1 MYKFGSVRNEL
12 TILLSLAL
20 AIILAITSFIYI
32 QNVSSTTRNQ
42 VEAGLINTLEL
53 QTNNIQA
60 FIRGHGE
67 VVDTMVASAQ
77 LISWFDNY
85 RQRGKDLTNDS
96 EFPKVVQMF
105 KNLQKRDDTT
115 KAVFFASAATG
126 EYFDDEN
133 ERYSG
138 DGTYYA
144 TKRPW
149 WGEAIKED
157 RLFITQ
163 PEVDFVDKTI
173 VSSIKRTVYS
183 PSGELIGIAGVDIL
197 LSTLAERVASQL
209 IYQGQGYPF
218 IINKDGRIIIFPAD
232 LKVVEP
238 NSDIAKV
245 DDLLKHASGFSPL
258 KSKLQSQ
265 SKGLTDVIWNGKKHL
280 VAFKQISL
288 ESPYVDWVAGIIIS
302 DEVISKPINSSIQS
316 SILATVIIL
325 IIISLTIW
333 FVSLRIVVPLK
344 RVVTAIYDVAH
355 GDGDLTQRIKVECKN
370 EVGEFAHQF
379 NIFIELIHE
388 IIKANKNI
396 VDGLY
401 ESADTV
407 STITNLTAEK
417 AEQQRGAT
425 DMVATAAE
433 QLSYSVSSVSNNSS
447 LASHSADEADELVSK
462 GMIVV
467 KQAADSIYTLAK
479 TIENASDV
487 VNNVNQDSAKIG
499 EVLDVIRSIADQTNL
514 LALNAAIEA
523 ARAGEQGR
531 GFAVVADE
539 VRSLASRTQESTESI
554 HQIIEDLQSNAAE
567 AVSAITEGKSHAEI
581 GVDKSELVQEVLLSI
596 TQAISNIKMQSTEI
610 ANSTGEQAKAS
621 EEITQRASA
630 IRKLSEETAEQI
642 VLVQTGTQ
650 QQREEIHKLSELV
663 GKFKI

>member
-42 VEAGLINTLEL
+42 VQTGLINTLAL
-53 QTNNIQA
+53 QTNDIQA

-67 VVDTMVASAQ
+67 VVDTMLASTQ
-77 LISWFDNY
+77 LISWFDSY
-85 RQRGKDLTNDS
+85 RERNKDLSNDL
-96 EFPKVVQMF
+96 EFPKIVQLF
-105 KNLQKRDDTT
+105 KNLQKRDDST

-126 EYFDDEN
+126 EYFDSAND
-133 ERYSG
+133 RYSG

-149 WGEAIKED
+149 WPEAVKED

-183 PSGELIGIAGVDIL
+183 PTGELIGIAGVDIL
-197 LSTLAERVASQL
+197 LSTIAAKAASQL
-209 IYQGQGYPF
+209 TYQGQGQPF
-218 IINKDGRIIIFPAD
+218 IVNKDGRIIIFPAD
-232 LKVVEP
+232 LKLVPP
-238 NSDIAKV
+238 NSDISEVDRLLDHAKGFN
-245 DDLLKHASGFSPL
+245 LLKQQ
-258 KSKLQSQ
+258 LQSQ
-265 SKGLTDVIWNGKKHL
+265 SEGLTDVIWNGKKHL
-280 VAFKQISL
+280 VAFKHISL
-288 ESPYVDWVAGIIIS
+288 ESPYVEWVAGIIIS
-302 DEVISKPINSSIQS
+302 DKVISDPINSSIQS
-316 SILATVIIL
+316 SVLITLIIL
-325 IIISLTIW
+325 LIISLTIW
-333 FVSLRIVVPLK
+333 FISLRIVVPLK

-388 IIKANKNI
+388 IIKANKNV
-396 VDGLY
+396 VDELY
-401 ESADTV
+401 ESAETV
-407 STITNLTAEK
+407 STITNLTAQK
-417 AEQQRGAT
+417 AEQQRDST

-433 QLSYSVSSVSNNSS
+433 QLSYSVSSVSQNSS
-447 LASHSADEADELVSK
+447 LASQSADEADEQVTK
-462 GMIVV
+462 GMLVV
-467 KQAADSIYTLAK
+467 KQSTDSIYTLAK
-479 TIENASDV
+479 TIENAADV
-487 VNNVNQDSAKIG
+487 VGNVNQDSAKIG

-554 HQIIEDLQSNAAE
+554 HQIIEVLQRNAAE
-567 AVSAITEGKSHAEI
+567 AVNAISEGKSHAEI
-581 GVDKSELVQEVLLSI
+581 VVSKSEMVQEVLSSV

-610 ANSTGEQAKAS
+610 ASATGEQAKAS
-621 EEITQRASA
+621 EEITQRAAA

-642 VLVQTGTQ
+642 VLVQTGTR
-650 QQREEIHKLSELV
+650 QQREGIHKLSELV